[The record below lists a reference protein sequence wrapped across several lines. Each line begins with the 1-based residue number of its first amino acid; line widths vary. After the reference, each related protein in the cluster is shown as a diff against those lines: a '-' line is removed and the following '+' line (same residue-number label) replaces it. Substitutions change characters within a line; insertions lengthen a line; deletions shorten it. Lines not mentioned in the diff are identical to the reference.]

1 MDSWPKKSVI
11 KYDAGFTKSYVN
23 NLWMK
28 AKPRAKVY
36 FESGVGRVHQAS
48 QIRVICEICGYISLR
63 NQRNLRLTIIELS
76 VCSVAK
82 KSLKSNLFYGIM
94 YLTMD

>member
-1 MDSWPKKSVI
+1 MNIIQYLTVGIHTCFRIKKPPQKKSVLALI

-48 QIRVICEICGYISLR
+48 QIRVICEIRG
-63 NQRNLRLTIIELS
+63 
-76 VCSVAK
+76 
-82 KSLKSNLFYGIM
+82 
-94 YLTMD
+94 